1 MSHETEHKVTTPQD
15 KSAHEIR
22 EQFNEKENPR
32 SAKWGRGKQVGVA
45 ATILTALAV
54 GSGLTMNALSGESK
68 EAPEPGTRP
77 TVEAP
82 VVPGETPA
90 PVETS
95 EPAPTS
101 EPTVET
107 EPTVGNLE
115 FRESDL
121 TPEVL
126 ASLSD
131 AEIIERMQIPIAEF
145 PTVEDWAEQY
155 VLRDNDVMRSGTAP
169 SEITT
174 LFDIGGGMDA
184 MNSIVDRYASLSGQ
198 ALRTSPEQYESSD
211 ILHLAIAN
219 ASQAHYNGETYI
231 IREDLESVEVTAGSA
246 EEGAFSASIIM
257 RRQDNMGD
265 LEITKK
271 QILENTGNTLRTL
284 STDVDIYIKVDVVN
298 IDGLWKVASSKAM
311 SSTPHEK

>member
-1 MSHETEHKVTTPQD
+1 MSHETEHRKATTPND
-15 KSAHEIR
+15 LTAHDIR

-68 EAPEPGTRP
+68 EAPEPGTQP

-131 AEIIERMQIPIAEF
+131 AEIIERLQIPIADF

-155 VLRDNDVMRSGTAP
+155 VLRSNDIMRSGTAP
-169 SEITT
+169 SEI
-174 LFDIGGGMDA
+174 DMIYNEGSEA
-184 MNSIVDRYASLSGQ
+184 MYANVDHYAELSGQ
-198 ALRTSPEQYESSD
+198 ALTTGVEQYKASD
-211 ILHLAIAN
+211 VLRLAVLN
-219 ASQAHYNGETYI
+219 ATQAHEKGETYI
-231 IREDLESVEVTAGSA
+231 IREDLESVELTDGSV
-246 EEGAFSASIIM
+246 EDGAFSVNLTL
-257 RRQDNMGD
+257 RRQDNMAD
-265 LEITKK
+265 LEVTKN
-271 QILENTGNTLRTL
+271 QILENTGNMLRTL
-284 STDVDIYIKVDVVN
+284 SADVDINMNIDVVN
-298 IDGLWKVASSKAM
+298 LGGYWKTKNVSVI
-311 SSTPHEK
+311 SSTPHGE

>member
-1 MSHETEHKVTTPQD
+1 MDRREINESPVQSSDTLEARGARHKTL
-15 KSAHEIR
+15 
-22 EQFNEKENPR
+22 
-32 SAKWGRGKQVGVA
+32 GKKLFAVGASV
-45 ATILTALAV
+45 ALA
-54 GSGLTMNALSGESK
+54 GSLAACGGDSSETPTSTSA
-68 EAPEPGTRP
+68 P

-107 EPTVGNLE
+107 KPTVGNLE

-131 AEIIERMQIPIAEF
+131 AEIIERLQIPIAEF

-155 VLRDNDVMRSGTAP
+155 VLRSNDIMRSGTAP
-169 SEITT
+169 SEI
-174 LFDIGGGMDA
+174 DMMYNEGSEA
-184 MNSIVDRYASLSGQ
+184 MYANVDHYAELSGQ
-198 ALRTSPEQYESSD
+198 ALTTGVEQYKASD
-211 ILHLAIAN
+211 VLRLAVLN
-219 ASQAHYNGETYI
+219 ATQAHEKGETYI
-231 IREDLESVEVTAGSA
+231 IREDLESVELTDGSV
-246 EEGAFSASIIM
+246 EDGAFSVNLTL
-257 RRQDNMGD
+257 RRQDNMAD
-265 LEITKK
+265 LEITKNM
-271 QILENTGNTLRTL
+271 ILENTGNMLRTL
-284 STDVDIYIKVDVVN
+284 SADVDIHMNIDVVN
-298 IDGLWKVASSKAM
+298 LGGYWKTKEVSVV